1 MSRPPQAHDHEIK
14 LWTDSA
20 TWLALKREAE
30 ADDRSLNGCINH
42 ILKGHLRQ
50 QASAWNRQDASELTK
65 DGLFQGDAD
74 GSR

>member
-1 MSRPPQAHDHEIK
+1 MPRSLQNHDHEIK

-42 ILKGHLRQ
+42 ILKCHLRQ
-50 QASAWNRQDASELTK
+50 QASAWDRRDASELTK
-65 DGLFQGDAD
+65 DGPFQGEAD
-74 GSR
+74 GK